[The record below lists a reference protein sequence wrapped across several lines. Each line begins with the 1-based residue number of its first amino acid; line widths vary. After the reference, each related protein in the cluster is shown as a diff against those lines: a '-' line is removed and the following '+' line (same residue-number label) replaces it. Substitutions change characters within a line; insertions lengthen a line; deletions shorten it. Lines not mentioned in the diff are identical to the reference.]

1 MDHNEHDRLLRSI
14 KDGENEMLDMWQEGD
29 GEQDAMFFKRGPSEQ
44 IRHVSSS
51 PGKSR
56 SRQGAHLNSTV
67 YRRHLYQAGHSNSA
81 DIQWVHKR
89 IHIWIYVRVTFW
101 LECTR
106 LPQQWLQCYVSALC
120 LEASGTFTNPQ
131 GVCTNQQQCS
141 MAAKPPTGSTPPLQ
155 GSCSSRD
162 QRTLFSR

>member
-1 MDHNEHDRLLRSI
+1 MRYLKDLIQDVLKNPKFSIDEVDHNEHDRLLRSI

-81 DIQWVHKR
+81 DIQ
-89 IHIWIYVRVTFW
+89 
-101 LECTR
+101 
-106 LPQQWLQCYVSALC
+106 
-120 LEASGTFTNPQ
+120 
-131 GVCTNQQQCS
+131 
-141 MAAKPPTGSTPPLQ
+141 
-155 GSCSSRD
+155 
-162 QRTLFSR
+162 